1 MSFVILAWNCKKF
14 FIILSPGH
22 LGEDGSI
29 QENNRKVGKITNVN
43 SDFMMVNSLENAKWC
58 WRCCQLIW
66 LSIPF
71 NVNSHVNPSNAIKAR
86 KREVDL
92 GAAAEGPWGEVG
104 GARPDLPSTG
114 DLKLQLPSKK
124 KIGHFPHMFLSPDIE
139 ESCFRWARRTA
150 RFDSFWKRSRKVGS
164 CGGCI
169 IMVEHHSR
177 NVEMK
182 PTLHSFVWV
191 LGDAKFSGAG
201 KQKYEQLV
209 EIKLS
214 LEMEIQ
220 TYRSILEDE
229 EKRIRRSYLLFC
241 LLLTS
246 LGAVDMKM
254 KTVRAMAFGVQDMKV
269 DWTEFLTRTVM
280 FCTLRWFLF
289 F

>member
-43 SDFMMVNSLENAKWC
+43 SDFMMVDSLENAKWC

-71 NVNSHVNPSNAIKAR
+71 NVNSHVNPSNAMKAR

-114 DLKLQLPSKK
+114 DLKLQLPLKK
-124 KIGHFPHMFLSPDIE
+124 K
-139 ESCFRWARRTA
+139 FRTFSLHVSVPWYWRVLFQMSSKDGEIRLLLKEIKEG
-150 RFDSFWKRSRKVGS
+150 RLLWRLYNYDWISFKEYWNEANIAFICVS
-164 CGGCI
+164 
-169 IMVEHHSR
+169 
-177 NVEMK
+177 
-182 PTLHSFVWV
+182 VWV
-191 LGDAKFSGAG
+191 LGDAKYSAAG

-229 EKRIRRSYLLFC
+229 EKRIRRSYLMFC
-241 LLLTS
+241 L
-246 LGAVDMKM
+246 
-254 KTVRAMAFGVQDMKV
+254 
-269 DWTEFLTRTVM
+269 FLT
-280 FCTLRWFLF
+280 
-289 F
+289 

>member
-71 NVNSHVNPSNAIKAR
+71 NVNSHVNRSNAMKAR

-114 DLKLQLPSKK
+114 DLKLQLPLKEK
-124 KIGHFPHMFLSPDIE
+124 L
-139 ESCFRWARRTA
+139 RT
-150 RFDSFWKRSRKVGS
+150 
-164 CGGCI
+164 
-169 IMVEHHSR
+169 
-177 NVEMK
+177 
-182 PTLHSFVWV
+182 
-191 LGDAKFSGAG
+191 FSSH
-201 KQKYEQLV
+201 V
-209 EIKLS
+209 S
-214 LEMEIQ
+214 
-220 TYRSILEDE
+220 
-229 EKRIRRSYLLFC
+229 
-241 LLLTS
+241 
-246 LGAVDMKM
+246 V
-254 KTVRAMAFGVQDMKV
+254 
-269 DWTEFLTRTVM
+269 FLTLKSLVSDELEGRRDSTPFERDQGRLFVM
-280 FCTLRWFLF
+280 MRP
-289 F
+289 

>member
-1 MSFVILAWNCKKF
+1 MSSVILAWNCKKF

-114 DLKLQLPSKK
+114 DLKLQPPLKK
-124 KIGHFPHMFLSPDIE
+124 KI
-139 ESCFRWARRTA
+139 RTFSSHVSVPWYW
-150 RFDSFWKRSRKVGS
+150 R
-164 CGGCI
+164 
-169 IMVEHHSR
+169 
-177 NVEMK
+177 
-182 PTLHSFVWV
+182 V
-191 LGDAKFSGAG
+191 LFQMSSKDGEIRLLLK
-201 KQKYEQLV
+201 
-209 EIKLS
+209 EIK
-214 LEMEIQ
+214 E
-220 TYRSILEDE
+220 
-229 EKRIRRSYLLFC
+229 
-241 LLLTS
+241 
-246 LGAVDMKM
+246 G
-254 KTVRAMAFGVQDMKV
+254 
-269 DWTEFLTRTVM
+269 W
-280 FCTLRWFLF
+280 
-289 F
+289 

>member
-182 PTLHSFVWV
+182 PTLHSFLWV
-191 LGDAKFSGAG
+191 CEFWETQNFLVQGSRSTSSWLRSSSPWRWRFKPIGASWRTRRRG
-201 KQKYEQLV
+201 
-209 EIKLS
+209 
-214 LEMEIQ
+214 LEGPICCFACSWLYWE
-220 TYRSILEDE
+220 L
-229 EKRIRRSYLLFC
+229 
-241 LLLTS
+241 
-246 LGAVDMKM
+246 
-254 KTVRAMAFGVQDMKV
+254 
-269 DWTEFLTRTVM
+269 
-280 FCTLRWFLF
+280 
-289 F
+289 